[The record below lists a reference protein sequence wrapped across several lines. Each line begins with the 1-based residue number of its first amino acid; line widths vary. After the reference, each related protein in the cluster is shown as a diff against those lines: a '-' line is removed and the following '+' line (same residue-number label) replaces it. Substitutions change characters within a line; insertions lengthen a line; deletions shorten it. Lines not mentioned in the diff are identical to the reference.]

1 MKRQGI
7 EGFTFD
13 SEAEEWAH
21 WASGCWVHDKPKTEQ
36 AQEGLRQMWLEYCSE
51 CATEARHS
59 PAQPQNT
66 VGIGEGSGRVIDLP
80 LWAFWGLGVLTL
92 VTALRLMGII

>member
-7 EGFTFD
+7 EGFTYD
-13 SEAEEWAH
+13 SKAEEWAH

-51 CATEARHS
+51 WATEARHS
-59 PAQPQNT
+59 PAQPQSAPE
-66 VGIGEGSGRVIDLP
+66 IGVTTTKSRNRALWP
-80 LWAFWGLGVLTL
+80 LL
-92 VTALRLMGII
+92 ALSVVCLILAYIAITN